1 MPLLALLKI
10 LEKNLDVRNIGCGTC
25 VDLKKAFDTAEHDI
39 FLSKPEHYGIWGVVI
54 GWFKSFLSDRAKNA
68 SVKGCWHF
76 YQNTTIS
83 GFHKTLSI
91 VFLFNNHVWY

>member
-39 FLSKPEHYGIWGVVI
+39 FLSKPEHYGI
-54 GWFKSFLSDRAKNA
+54 
-68 SVKGCWHF
+68 
-76 YQNTTIS
+76 
-83 GFHKTLSI
+83 
-91 VFLFNNHVWY
+91 